1 MKTNMINN
9 SLNYMLVVD
18 VHNSI
23 AHLQMEI
30 QILGQ
35 QKHPVQIL
43 LLAQLPLMY
52 QGHDDFLFSVDKE
65 NVF

>member
-1 MKTNMINN
+1 
-9 SLNYMLVVD
+9 MLVVD

-43 LLAQLPLMY
+43 LIAQLPLMY

>member
-1 MKTNMINN
+1 
-9 SLNYMLVVD
+9 MLVVD

-30 QILGQ
+30 QLLGQ

-43 LLAQLPLMY
+43 LSAQLPLMY
-52 QGHDDFLFSVDKE
+52 QGHDDFL
-65 NVF
+65 